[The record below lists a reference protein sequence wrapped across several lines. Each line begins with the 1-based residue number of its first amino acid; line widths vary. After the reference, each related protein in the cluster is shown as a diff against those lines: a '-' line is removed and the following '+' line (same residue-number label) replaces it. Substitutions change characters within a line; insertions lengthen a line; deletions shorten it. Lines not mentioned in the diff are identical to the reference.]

1 MPEKK
6 EKINKGRKFKIKT
19 PGQERDFDTLV
30 KFRKFQRYE
39 QVEDVKLTDEDAAV
53 NSIAGGGVDM
63 APNAKGVKVFMKRK
77 RAVDGRSKGY
87 REAVKRIKERNAKVV
102 QKNLAQKLSQFGVTS
117 NPFREETKMSNKK
130 YLETKADSIEAA
142 VLKSL
147 ETSVESNE
155 IEQTLTMPEKYL
167 ESKEGSLTDAALE
180 AMMGEGG
187 EGSGPQGGSGQRSSI
202 GTPLKHK
209 RSWNRNTHKL
219 ITLPGGGVKIVR
231 KDSKEH
237 RGSLE
242 AEGVE
247 EGIVAVTTGV
257 SQGLKKKPAV
267 RPGAPKPAVAKP
279 KPPLPRQ
286 MKDPKKEKM
295 VGTKK
300 GTKVV
305 DKNDPK
311 YANHP
316 EHESVEFD
324 ETTTGWSNSKVIDKV
339 KFPTG
344 GVKKGSLKDLE
355 KHNKDL
361 RDKKAKKESKE
372 TEAGERDVGGGE
384 YSRYVKRMTPGE
396 KNKATKVGKRQI
408 PVDKETQMKHHLA
421 TRIDDEYEPT
431 EESVISQT
439 LKKLKSDDLARKRAR
454 REKAARR
461 QVKHE
466 EVDVEEGIGGDKDPQ
481 NPSKVIKKPIDI
493 SGFKGPIKKIP
504 SRKRDKK
511 DPARAQGTIKLSRPV
526 GRDGAS
532 QALPAHEDNDKKPI
546 GQALSTKPPAVSD
559 DEVEK
564 FKKKNPD
571 KVTVLKPSK
580 KGMPKKNKA
589 IALARG
595 EEVEVESLIAQAVN
609 ELSKKTLGRYVKS
622 ASHSAV
628 DHAMALH

>member
-155 IEQTLTMPEKYL
+155 TEQTLTMPEKYL

-219 ITLPGGGVKIVR
+219 IALPGGGVKIVR

-247 EGIVAVTTGV
+247 EENKAAEYLRK
-257 SQGLKKKPAV
+257 QAELKKKY
-267 RPGAPKPAVAKP
+267 PGKEKPMSKATYKRTNPYPTDEDMSLAPKGKAK
-279 KPPLPRQ
+279 KPGYELPRQ

-324 ETTTGWSNSKVIDKV
+324 ETITGWRDRPAPS
-339 KFPTG
+339 
-344 GVKKGSLKDLE
+344 KKGSPARRRLE

-361 RDKKAKKESKE
+361 RDKIA
-372 TEAGERDVGGGE
+372 ADIL
-384 YSRYVKRMTPGE
+384 E
-396 KNKATKVGKRQI
+396 K
-408 PVDKETQMKHHLA
+408 
-421 TRIDDEYEPT
+421 
-431 EESVISQT
+431 S
-439 LKKLKSDDLARKRAR
+439 
-454 REKAARR
+454 
-461 QVKHE
+461 
-466 EVDVEEGIGGDKDPQ
+466 
-481 NPSKVIKKPIDI
+481 
-493 SGFKGPIKKIP
+493 
-504 SRKRDKK
+504 
-511 DPARAQGTIKLSRPV
+511 
-526 GRDGAS
+526 
-532 QALPAHEDNDKKPI
+532 
-546 GQALSTKPPAVSD
+546 
-559 DEVEK
+559 
-564 FKKKNPD
+564 
-571 KVTVLKPSK
+571 
-580 KGMPKKNKA
+580 
-589 IALARG
+589 
-595 EEVEVESLIAQAVN
+595 
-609 ELSKKTLGRYVKS
+609 
-622 ASHSAV
+622 
-628 DHAMALH
+628 

>member
-155 IEQTLTMPEKYL
+155 TEQTLTMPEKYL

-180 AMMGEGG
+180 AMMGENGNHP
-187 EGSGPQGGSGQRSSI
+187 PQG
-202 GTPLKHK
+202 PHKHK
-209 RSWNRNTHKL
+209 QPTQF
-219 ITLPGGGVKIVR
+219 T
-231 KDSKEH
+231 
-237 RGSLE
+237 
-242 AEGVE
+242 
-247 EGIVAVTTGV
+247 
-257 SQGLKKKPAV
+257 
-267 RPGAPKPAVAKP
+267 
-279 KPPLPRQ
+279 
-286 MKDPKKEKM
+286 DPDKQKM
-295 VGTKK
+295 VGVKDKK
-300 GTKVV
+300 GKVHTKVV
-305 DKNDPK
+305 RKNDPK

-361 RDKKAKKESKE
+361 RDKKAKK
-372 TEAGERDVGGGE
+372 
-384 YSRYVKRMTPGE
+384 
-396 KNKATKVGKRQI
+396 
-408 PVDKETQMKHHLA
+408 
-421 TRIDDEYEPT
+421 DDETSEEEVDEAVEKPT
-431 EESVISQT
+431 DSAMT
-439 LKKLKSDDLARKRAR
+439 DLRHMLNRLARK
-454 REKAARR
+454 
-461 QVKHE
+461 
-466 EVDVEEGIGGDKDPQ
+466 
-481 NPSKVIKKPIDI
+481 
-493 SGFKGPIKKIP
+493 
-504 SRKRDKK
+504 
-511 DPARAQGTIKLSRPV
+511 
-526 GRDGAS
+526 
-532 QALPAHEDNDKKPI
+532 
-546 GQALSTKPPAVSD
+546 
-559 DEVEK
+559 
-564 FKKKNPD
+564 
-571 KVTVLKPSK
+571 
-580 KGMPKKNKA
+580 
-589 IALARG
+589 
-595 EEVEVESLIAQAVN
+595 
-609 ELSKKTLGRYVKS
+609 
-622 ASHSAV
+622 
-628 DHAMALH
+628 

>member
-155 IEQTLTMPEKYL
+155 TEQTLTMPEKYL

-219 ITLPGGGVKIVR
+219 IQLPGGGVKIVR

-361 RDKKAKKESKE
+361 RDKKAKK
-372 TEAGERDVGGGE
+372 
-384 YSRYVKRMTPGE
+384 
-396 KNKATKVGKRQI
+396 
-408 PVDKETQMKHHLA
+408 
-421 TRIDDEYEPT
+421 DDETSEEEVDEAVEKPT
-431 EESVISQT
+431 DSAMT
-439 LKKLKSDDLARKRAR
+439 DLRHMLNRLARK
-454 REKAARR
+454 
-461 QVKHE
+461 
-466 EVDVEEGIGGDKDPQ
+466 
-481 NPSKVIKKPIDI
+481 
-493 SGFKGPIKKIP
+493 
-504 SRKRDKK
+504 
-511 DPARAQGTIKLSRPV
+511 
-526 GRDGAS
+526 
-532 QALPAHEDNDKKPI
+532 
-546 GQALSTKPPAVSD
+546 
-559 DEVEK
+559 
-564 FKKKNPD
+564 
-571 KVTVLKPSK
+571 
-580 KGMPKKNKA
+580 
-589 IALARG
+589 
-595 EEVEVESLIAQAVN
+595 
-609 ELSKKTLGRYVKS
+609 
-622 ASHSAV
+622 
-628 DHAMALH
+628 

>member
-130 YLETKADSIEAA
+130 YLETKAGSIEAA

-155 IEQTLTMPEKYL
+155 TEQTLTMPEKYL

-180 AMMGEGG
+180 AMMGENGNHP
-187 EGSGPQGGSGQRSSI
+187 PQGPHSHGQKSSI
-202 GTPLKHK
+202 GTPLKHP
-209 RSWNRNTHKL
+209 RSWKKKKQKL
-219 ITLPGGGVKIVR
+219 IVTKGG
-231 KDSKEH
+231 
-237 RGSLE
+237 
-242 AEGVE
+242 
-247 EGIVAVTTGV
+247 
-257 SQGLKKKPAV
+257 
-267 RPGAPKPAVAKP
+267 
-279 KPPLPRQ
+279 
-286 MKDPKKEKM
+286 
-295 VGTKK
+295 

-305 DKNDPK
+305 PINAPEPYGQAEEIEIDEKEAEKLSAVDQATMAHARGDTAKRDAILKNRAKAKAKQKAPAKKVAEDDAVSPDAMQRYLRLMNKLDKKKEPPK
-311 YANHP
+311 EAP
-316 EHESVEFD
+316 STSKQKAPAKKPAKLSAVSKAEEVEFDETITGWGSGHRPAPSKKGSPARRRLEKHNKDLRDKLAADKLARKVETGRIKPKPKAKKKFGGFD

-372 TEAGERDVGGGE
+372 TEAGERDVG
-384 YSRYVKRMTPGE
+384 S
-396 KNKATKVGKRQI
+396 
-408 PVDKETQMKHHLA
+408 
-421 TRIDDEYEPT
+421 DEYT
-431 EESVISQT
+431 
-439 LKKLKSDDLARKRAR
+439 
-454 REKAARR
+454 
-461 QVKHE
+461 
-466 EVDVEEGIGGDKDPQ
+466 
-481 NPSKVIKKPIDI
+481 
-493 SGFKGPIKKIP
+493 
-504 SRKRDKK
+504 
-511 DPARAQGTIKLSRPV
+511 
-526 GRDGAS
+526 
-532 QALPAHEDNDKKPI
+532 
-546 GQALSTKPPAVSD
+546 
-559 DEVEK
+559 
-564 FKKKNPD
+564 
-571 KVTVLKPSK
+571 
-580 KGMPKKNKA
+580 
-589 IALARG
+589 G
-595 EEVEVESLIAQAVN
+595 E
-609 ELSKKTLGRYVKS
+609 
-622 ASHSAV
+622 
-628 DHAMALH
+628 